1 MTITSMTTYTVQY
14 WNDRDAE
21 WRGIGMGQCATR
33 DEARQLQFH
42 AIEQTAGTVQ
52 FRVFTHVTAV

>member
-1 MTITSMTTYTVQY
+1 MTTYTVQY